1 METTKLK
8 YDPRQLIRMLL
19 KMTYESN
26 INQYNNSDEDLTGLK
41 YATVDFLT
49 NDGYMTDIYIDKICQ
64 NLADKDGNVEIKN
77 DNNFRKALWKSFIN
91 SKEYLEYISKR
102 PILETGVFN
111 KLTKKEYLATFGN
124 HFITILSIL
133 KEEKVEEE
141 NFDDYIENNLLVY
154 GNNYSKFTPSEED
167 EELIELL
174 KVREEVNKK
183 EIVNDYVRKHWQ
195 DI

>member
-1 METTKLK
+1 METIKLNC
-8 YDPRQLIRMLL
+8 DPRQLIKMLL

-41 YATVDFLT
+41 YITVDFLT
-49 NDGYMTDIYIDKICQ
+49 NDGYMTDIFIDKICQ
-64 NLADKDGNVEIKN
+64 NLADEEGNVEIKN
-77 DNNFRKALWKSFIN
+77 DNSFRKALWTSFIN
-91 SKEYLEYISKR
+91 SKEYLEHINKK

-141 NFDDYIENNLLVY
+141 NFDNYIENNLLVY
-154 GNNYSKFTPSEED
+154 GNSHSKFTPSEED
-167 EELIELL
+167 KELIELL
-174 KVREEVNKK
+174 KVREEVDKQK
-183 EIVNDYVRKHWQ
+183 IVNEYVKKHWQ